1 MDQTGRFDSS
11 DPVFGTRI
19 TTRQNLNKFLCK
31 LSFSHFIAMEI
42 DPVTNG
48 NADTVMT
55 ESAPTITPSPPV
67 PSSRLSQLTESLK
80 LEHQLLRVPFEH
92 YKKTIRANHRSFE
105 KDVSSVVSTVGD
117 LADNNWSKDVT
128 VSRLTSLVSRLQGLK
143 RKLEEGSNVENL
155 QAQRCRARID
165 HLDSADVKNITEWNN
180 TKLKRILVDY
190 MLRMSYFETASKLSE
205 SSNILV
211 SLSLPLS
218 VSVSVYVPFFI
229 GSENDLYEM
238 LIINVSSLQDLVDI
252 DIFREAKKVVD
263 ALKNREV
270 ASALAWCADNKTR
283 LKKSKSKFE
292 FQLRLQEFI
301 ELVRADTAD
310 SYKQAILYARKHLAP
325 WGATHMS
332 ELQRV
337 LATLAF
343 KSTTE
348 CTKYKVLFELQQWD
362 VLVHQFKQ
370 EFCKLYGMTMEP
382 LLNIYLQAGLSA
394 LKTPYGFEEGCTK
407 EDPLSQE
414 SFRKLALPLPYSKQH
429 HSKLVCYISK
439 ELMDTENPP
448 QVLPNG
454 YVYSTKALKEMA
466 EKNGGEITCPRTGF
480 VCNHT
485 DLVKAYIS

>member
-1 MDQTGRFDSS
+1 
-11 DPVFGTRI
+11 
-19 TTRQNLNKFLCK
+19 
-31 LSFSHFIAMEI
+31 MEI

-48 NADTVMT
+48 NTDAVMT
-55 ESAPTITPSPPV
+55 EATPTAITPSRPV
-67 PSSRLSQLTESLK
+67 PSSRSSQLTESLK

-92 YKKTIRANHRSFE
+92 YKKTIRANHRSLE
-105 KDVSSVVSTVGD
+105 KEVSSVVSSVGD
-117 LADNNWSKDVT
+117 LAVNDWSKDVA
-128 VSRLTSLVSRLQGLK
+128 VSRLTGLVSRLQGLK
-143 RKLEEGSNVENL
+143 RKLDEGSNVENL

-165 HLDSADVKNITEWNN
+165 HLESADVENITEWNN
-180 TKLKRILVDY
+180 TKLNRILVDY

-205 SSNILV
+205 NSNI
-211 SLSLPLS
+211 S
-218 VSVSVYVPFFI
+218 
-229 GSENDLYEM
+229 
-238 LIINVSSLQDLVDI
+238 DLVDI
-252 DIFREAKKVVD
+252 DIFREAKKVID
-263 ALKNREV
+263 ALKRSEV
-270 ASALAWCADNKTR
+270 ASALAWCAENKTR
-283 LKKSKSKFE
+283 LKKSKSKLE

-301 ELVRADTAD
+301 ELVRSN
-310 SYKQAILYARKHLAP
+310 SYKQAIFYARKHLTP
-325 WGATHMS
+325 WGATHMN
-332 ELQRV
+332 ELQHV

-348 CTKYKVLFELQQWD
+348 CPKYKVALFEPQQWD
-362 VLVHQFKQ
+362 VLVHHFKQ

-394 LKTPYGFEEGCTK
+394 LKTPYSFEEGCTK

-414 SFRKLALPLPYSKQH
+414 NFRKLALHLPYSKQE

-439 ELMDTENPP
+439 EIMDTENPP

-466 EKNGGEITCPRTGF
+466 DKNKGEIKCPRTGF

>member
-1 MDQTGRFDSS
+1 MLVG
-11 DPVFGTRI
+11 
-19 TTRQNLNKFLCK
+19 
-31 LSFSHFIAMEI
+31 I
-42 DPVTNG
+42 D
-48 NADTVMT
+48 M
-55 ESAPTITPSPPV
+55 
-67 PSSRLSQLTESLK
+67 Q
-80 LEHQLLRVPFEH
+80 
-92 YKKTIRANHRSFE
+92 
-105 KDVSSVVSTVGD
+105 
-117 LADNNWSKDVT
+117 
-128 VSRLTSLVSRLQGLK
+128 
-143 RKLEEGSNVENL
+143 LEEGSNVENL

-165 HLDSADVKNITEWNN
+165 HLDSADVENITEWNN

-205 SSNILV
+205 SSNI
-211 SLSLPLS
+211 S
-218 VSVSVYVPFFI
+218 
-229 GSENDLYEM
+229 
-238 LIINVSSLQDLVDI
+238 DLVDI
-252 DIFREAKKVVD
+252 DIFREAKKVID
-263 ALKNREV
+263 ALKRREV

-283 LKKSKSKFE
+283 LKKSKSKLE

-301 ELVRADTAD
+301 ELVRAD
-310 SYKQAILYARKHLAP
+310 SYKQAILYARKHLTP
-325 WGATHMS
+325 WGATHMN
-332 ELQRV
+332 ELQHV

-348 CTKYKVLFELQQWD
+348 CPKYKALFEPQQWD

-382 LLNIYLQAGLSA
+382 LLNIYLQAGLTA
-394 LKTPYGFEEGCTK
+394 LKTPYSFEEGCTK

-414 SFRKLALPLPYSKQH
+414 SFRKLALPLPYSKQE

-466 EKNGGEITCPRTGF
+466 DKNKGEIKCPRTGF